1 VDILKPYFE
10 NDLKPDIPSDIS
22 IGESVTLN
30 KPNKKILLG
39 FLTGL
44 GTVVTECSVLLDPSD
59 PNTYK
64 SLFSGL
70 GSKLVKRWKQL
81 KQVKNEQDA
90 KELYQQDSANMG
102 EKLDKIKNKLQELV
116 EIKKKMILR
125 IQELDEQLSKQK
137 DLSALQRKALF
148 EEKEEYEQQLIAY
161 ECSMSLCQREEESI
175 LNRQK
180 KLQFIHND
188 TNLYLFYR
196 TVENR
201 LGSLFH
207 AVLAAQSGELQTTTQ
222 TKSSATTGSLKT
234 VPSSALLAFGE

>member
-70 GSKLVKRWKQL
+70 GSKLVKRWNQFK
-81 KQVKNEQDA
+81 KVNNEQDA
-90 KELYQQDSANMG
+90 KEFYQQDSADMG
-102 EKLDKIKNKLQELV
+102 EKLDKIRNKIQELV
-116 EIKKKMILR
+116 ETKKETILR
-125 IQELDEQLSKQK
+125 IQERDEQLSKQK
-137 DLSALQRKALF
+137 DLSALKQKQLF
-148 EEKEEYEQQLIAY
+148 EEKEEFEQQLIGY
-161 ECSMSLCQREEESI
+161 ECSMSLYQREEESI

-180 KLQFIHND
+180 NLQFIHND
-188 TNLYLFYR
+188 TNLYLFYH

-201 LGSLFH
+201 LESLFH

-222 TKSSATTGSLKT
+222 TKNSATTRPLKT

>member
-1 VDILKPYFE
+1 MDILKPYFE

-44 GTVVTECSVLLDPSD
+44 GTVVTECPILLDPSD
-59 PNTYK
+59 PSTYK

-70 GSKLVKRWKQL
+70 ASKLAKRWNQFK
-81 KQVKNEQDA
+81 KVNNEQDA
-90 KELYQQDSANMG
+90 KEFYQQDSADMG
-102 EKLDKIKNKLQELV
+102 EKLDKIRNKIQELV
-116 EIKKKMILR
+116 ETKKETILR
-125 IQELDEQLSKQK
+125 IQERDEQLSKQK
-137 DLSALQRKALF
+137 DLSALKQKELF
-148 EEKEEYEQQLIAY
+148 EEKEEFERQLIGY
-161 ECSMSLCQREEESI
+161 ECSMSLYQREEESI
-175 LNRQK
+175 LSRQK
-180 KLQFIHND
+180 NLQFIHND

-207 AVLAAQSGELQTTTQ
+207 AILAAQSGELQTTTQ
-222 TKSSATTGSLKT
+222 TKNPATTGSPKT